1 MRSNN
6 TFSNN
11 VSSDTPDRPLRAAIY
26 ARVSLDLQ
34 EGAGVERQ
42 VTSCR
47 ELAKLKG
54 YEVVD
59 EYVDNDRSAYSGKRR
74 PEYEKLLA
82 GLTAGKYDRV
92 LCFHT
97 DRLARRTVD
106 TLDLLNLLKATE
118 AKVEVVTGNGL
129 DPSSSDGELLG
140 TILAAISQAESRHK
154 GERVRAAQEAAARA
168 GKPRRGGRRT
178 FGYEHGMTELR
189 EDEAAWIR
197 EAARRVLAGESVR
210 SICQDMDADGVK
222 TTTGGIMRTGVLRA
236 TLTNPKIAGYA
247 TWNPRRA
254 DGRLVKGDRQI
265 VGKGQWTPILD
276 EDTFHA
282 VEAVLRDPA
291 RATNHRGNQVRH
303 LLSGIVRCGGC
314 GRVMYVNSRKTRDG
328 TGRRYFYFCKGS
340 AGDGSGTKRGKGH
353 YSRAR
358 EPLDAYVTETLLAR
372 LERDDVTELLARST
386 GAVDVVDD
394 LTRRRD
400 ELRQRLASLD
410 EQVAAGRLSV
420 DRYATVAT
428 KVEQQ
433 LDRLDDELAS
443 HVVDDDGVL
452 ASIAEAPDVRLWW
465 SDAPLDQRRALVD
478 AIMTVT
484 VYAGMT
490 GGRFVPDTVTIEW
503 KV

>member
-1 MRSNN
+1 MASSN
-6 TFSNN
+6 TG
-11 VSSDTPDRPLRAAIY
+11 SSDAPDRPLRACAY
-26 ARVSLDLQ
+26 ARVSLDLK
-34 EGAGVERQ
+34 EGAGVDRQ
-42 VTSCR
+42 LKACR
-47 ELAKLKG
+47 DLARLKG
-54 YEVVD
+54 YDLLAEF
-59 EYVDNDRSAYSGKRR
+59 VDNDRSAYSGKAR
-74 PEYEKLLA
+74 PEYSRMIA
-82 GLTAGKYDRV
+82 GLKAGKYDRV

-106 TLDLLNLLKATE
+106 TLDLLNLLKSTG

-168 GKPRRGGRRT
+168 GKPRRGGNRT
-178 FGYEHGMTELR
+178 FGYEHGMAEFR

-254 DGRLVKGDRQI
+254 DGRLVKSDRQI
-265 VGKGQWTPILD
+265 VGRGQWEPILD

-314 GRVMYVNSRKTRDG
+314 GRVMYINSRKTRDG
-328 TGRRYFYFCKGS
+328 KGRRYFYFCKG
-340 AGDGSGTKRGKGH
+340 AQGDGSGARRGKGH

-386 GAVDVVDD
+386 GAVDAVDD

-410 EQVAAGRLSV
+410 EQVAVGRLSV
-420 DRYATVAT
+420 DRYTTVASR
-428 KVEQQ
+428 VEDQ
-433 LDRLDDELAS
+433 LASLDAELAS
-443 HVVDDDGVL
+443 HVVDTDGVL
-452 ASIAEAPDVRLWW
+452 ASLAEAPDVRMWW

-478 AIMTVT
+478 ATMTVT

-490 GGRFVPDTVTIEW
+490 GGRFDPDTVKIEW